1 MEYKAVSLLPP
12 VCKLLH
18 VATQRLSYTE
28 KEDSQRKKRDGDR
41 KTYTHIPEQDQD
53 MENGQTNVRK

>member
-28 KEDSQRKKRDGDR
+28 KEDRQRKERHTHTYQNR
-41 KTYTHIPEQDQD
+41 IKTWK
-53 MENGQTNVRK
+53 MAKQT

>member
-12 VCKLLH
+12 VFKLLH
-18 VATQRLSYTE
+18 VATWRLSYTE
-28 KEDSQRKKRDGDR
+28 KEDSQRKKRDRDR

-53 MENGQTNVRK
+53 MEKGQTNVRK

>member
-18 VATQRLSYTE
+18 VATQRKKTAREKRETE
-28 KEDSQRKKRDGDR
+28 TERHTHTYQNRI
-41 KTYTHIPEQDQD
+41 KTWKMAKQ
-53 MENGQTNVRK
+53 M